1 MKNEKN
7 IIRCAAYCRKSV
19 EDGLEQDFNSLDAQ
33 REACENYIASQKT
46 NGWVCLPQHYDDG
59 GYSGGNMNRPAMQQL
74 QADIRAGMIDM
85 IVVYKL
91 DRLTRSL
98 MDFSDLQEFL
108 DKYNVSF
115 VSVTQEINTS
125 TSAGRMMLN
134 ILMTFAQYER
144 EIISERIRD
153 KVAASKKRGIFMGGP
168 IPYGYDLK
176 DRRLYINEEQAKV
189 VRWMFKRFLET
200 GSPHQIAGELDDK
213 GILDKRGKPWSAPCI
228 ARIISNRTYA
238 GQVAHKDN
246 VYDGEHEAIIPVK
259 MWEKCHKIVVE
270 QTPKLLADGS
280 LKTVAPLRGILRCG
294 HCHGAM
300 KPTFTRRPGKRYYYY
315 ECDQD
320 TKRAHRSCPVSRIS
334 AETLEEAVRK
344 QTVKIF
350 STAHFREQ
358 IAKASGVPVKELEN
372 IFAESFWS
380 EATLREKNL
389 IFKELFECITVKE
402 NELVLEIRTD
412 GAKNIIEGIMLNGN
426 D

>member
-1 MKNEKN
+1 M
-7 IIRCAAYCRKSV
+7 

-108 DKYNVSF
+108 DEHGVSF
-115 VSVTQEINTS
+115 TSVTQEINTS

-153 KVAASKKRGIFMGGP
+153 KVAASKKRGIFMGGT

-176 DRRLYINEEQAKV
+176 DRRLYINEEQAMV
-189 VRWMFKRFLET
+189 VRWIFKRFLET
-200 GSPHQIAGELDDK
+200 GSPHMIAGELDDK
-213 GILDKRGKPWSAPCI
+213 GILDRKGKPWSAPRI
-228 ARIISNRTYA
+228 AAMISNRTYA
-238 GQVAHKDN
+238 GQVAHKGN
-246 VYDGEHEAIIPVK
+246 VYDGEHEAIIPVQT
-259 MWEKCHKIVVE
+259 WERCHEIVVN
-270 QTPKLLADGS
+270 QTPKLLADGP

-300 KPTFTRRPGKRYYYY
+300 KPTFTRKPGQRYYYY

-320 TKRAHRSCPVSRIS
+320 TKRARRSCPVSRIS

-344 QTVKIF
+344 QTIKLF
-350 STAHFREQ
+350 STEYFLER
-358 IAKASGVPVKELEN
+358 IAKASGVPVKELET
-372 IFAESFWS
+372 IFAESFWA

-389 IFKELFECITVKE
+389 IFKELYESITVKE
-402 NELVLEIRTD
+402 NQIEFEIRTA
-412 GAKNIIEGIMLNGN
+412 GAKKIMEGIMLHGN